1 MRIIVLIVSA
11 CIIIL
16 AQSPGAQAD
25 MNSTCE
31 NYAEAAMRQVQ
42 KSKKY
47 PGCFNQ
53 GFFQTPRWTN
63 NFQYHFRACAQRYDA
78 TDKAYRTFTQGEI
91 KARNGEITS
100 CMAQFF

>member
-1 MRIIVLIVSA
+1 MRIICLFVLASVVTF
-11 CIIIL
+11 
-16 AQSPGAQAD
+16 AQAPTAHAD

-47 PGCFNQ
+47 PGCFKQ

-63 NFQYHFRACAQRYDA
+63 NFQYHFRKCAGRYDA
-78 TDKAYRTFTQGEI
+78 ADKSYRAFTQGEI
-91 KARNGEITS
+91 KARDGEITS

>member
-1 MRIIVLIVSA
+1 MIGLIVSA
-11 CIIIL
+11 CVITLIQPPS
-16 AQSPGAQAD
+16 AHAD

-31 NYAEAAMRQVQ
+31 NYAEVAMGQIQ

-47 PGCFNQ
+47 PGCFKQ

-63 NFQYHFRACAQRYDA
+63 NFQYHFRKCAGRYDA
-78 TDKAYRTFTQGEI
+78 TDKSYRAFTQGEI
-91 KARNGEITS
+91 KARNSEITS